1 MRPERKAIY
10 ALGQGHIS
18 MDSTLKLILTA
29 AVAIAL
35 QPLSSAAFSL
45 KGTVWEEESNR
56 ACKVD
61 PKLLYAIALVESK
74 NYDGPLVKPNP
85 YALNIDNK
93 AYHPSTKAK
102 AADQLNKALTKT
114 KTIAVGAMQVSM
126 RWNGHRVSNAAD
138 LLDLN
143 TNVRVGTQIFCEFI
157 KEGKGDLAL
166 ALGRYHTPNPDL
178 EQVARDYGV
187 NVLRVWRRLIVLEQ
201 EG

>member
-1 MRPERKAIY
+1 
-10 ALGQGHIS
+10 
-18 MDSTLKLILTA
+18 MDCTLKLILTA

-45 KGTVWEEESNR
+45 KGTVWEQESNR

-74 NYDGPLVKPNP
+74 KYDGPLVKPNP
-85 YALNIDNK
+85 YALNIDNR
-93 AYHPSTKAK
+93 AYHPSTKEK
-102 AADQLNKALTKT
+102 AADQLTKALTKT
-114 KTIAVGAMQVSM
+114 KTIAIGAMQVSM
-126 RWNGHRVSNAAD
+126 RWNGHRVSNPAD

-143 TNVRVGTQIFCEFI
+143 TNVRVGTEIFCEFI
-157 KEGKGDLAL
+157 SAGKGDLAL

>member
-1 MRPERKAIY
+1 MEC
-10 ALGQGHIS
+10 
-18 MDSTLKLILTA
+18 TLRLILTA
-29 AVAIAL
+29 AVGLAL
-35 QPLSSAAFSL
+35 QPLPAAAFSL
-45 KGTVWEEESNR
+45 KGTVWEQESTR

-74 NYDGPLVKPNP
+74 NYTGPLVKPNP

-93 AYHPSTKAK
+93 AYHPSTRGKAE
-102 AADQLNKALTKT
+102 DLLNSALTKT

-126 RWNGHRVSNAAD
+126 RWNGHRVSNPAD
-138 LLDLN
+138 LLDLR

-157 KEGKGDLAL
+157 KDGKGDDEGLAV

-178 EQVARDYGV
+178 EHVAHDYGV